1 MAVIVIEDWMI
12 EDLKLSGLELLSFAL
27 IHGCTQKGDGCW
39 HGGYENLAK
48 RIGGSYHASYDAVSS
63 LIEKKHIV
71 KGSGTINGKRKA
83 ILMSNPCYAVTAHY
97 AATAYEETTQ
107 QTMLKLHNTNKD
119 NNKNNNISIYS
130 APREIEEI
138 PSQEENWRHL
148 SSLRKF
154 ALGNDPDLIADYKR
168 KLISEELQRVAPELK
183 MPKEAQEKFLSK
195 WCEHNPRSEKIKAE
209 FEAVFNVRDRAEQ
222 FMGWWTSNRTS
233 PSDSK
238 RAKKLNPNDK
248 WQ

>member
-48 RIGGSYHASYDAVSS
+48 RIGATSRSSINAVNA
-63 LIEKKHIV
+63 LVEKGYIA
-71 KGSGTINGKRKA
+71 KGNGIIGGKNKG
-83 ILMSNPCYAVTAHY
+83 ILMSNLLS
-97 AATAYEETTQ
+97 YEISSHEKISHEKISPDA
-107 QTMLKLHNTNKD
+107 MKFLHPIE
-119 NNKNNNISIYS
+119 NNNINNNNISIYS

-195 WCEHNPRSEKIKAE
+195 WCEHNPHSEKIKAE

>member
-48 RIGGSYHASYDAVSS
+48 RIGATSRSSINAVNA
-63 LIEKKHIV
+63 LVEKGYIA
-71 KGSGTINGKRKA
+71 KGNGVIGGKNKG
-83 ILMSNPCYAVTAHY
+83 ILMSNLLS
-97 AATAYEETTQ
+97 YEISSHEKISHEKISPDA
-107 QTMLKLHNTNKD
+107 MKFLHPIE
-119 NNKNNNISIYS
+119 NNNINNNISIYS

-195 WCEHNPRSEKIKAE
+195 WCEHNPHSEKIKAE

-222 FMGWWTSNRTS
+222 FMGWWSSNRTS

>member
-48 RIGGSYHASYDAVSS
+48 RIGATSRSSINAVNA
-63 LIEKKHIV
+63 LVEKGYIA
-71 KGSGTINGKRKA
+71 KGNGIIGGKNKG
-83 ILMSNPCYAVTAHY
+83 ILMSNLLS
-97 AATAYEETTQ
+97 YEISSHEKISHEKISPDA
-107 QTMLKLHNTNKD
+107 MKFLHPIEN

-130 APREIEEI
+130 PREIGEI

-195 WCEHNPRSEKIKAE
+195 WCEHNPHSEKIKAE

-222 FMGWWTSNRTS
+222 FMGWWSSNRTS

-238 RAKKLNPNDK
+238 RAKRLNPNDK

>member
-48 RIGGSYHASYDAVSS
+48 RIGATSRSSINAVNA
-63 LIEKKHIV
+63 LVEKGYIA
-71 KGSGTINGKRKA
+71 KGNGIIGGKNKG
-83 ILMSNPCYAVTAHY
+83 ILMSNLLS
-97 AATAYEETTQ
+97 YEISSHEKISHEKISPDA
-107 QTMLKLHNTNKD
+107 MKFFHPIE
-119 NNKNNNISIYS
+119 NNNINNNISIYS
-130 APREIEEI
+130 APREIAEEI

-168 KLISEELQRVAPELK
+168 KLISEELQRAAPELK

-195 WCEHNPRSEKIKAE
+195 WCEHNPHSEKIKAE

-238 RAKKLNPNDK
+238 RAKRLNPNDK

>member
-39 HGGYENLAK
+39 HGGYDSLSE
-48 RIGGSYHASYDAVSS
+48 RIGGSRRATIDAVTS
-63 LIEKKHIV
+63 LLEKGYLR
-71 KGSGTINGKRKA
+71 KGSGTIEGKKKTLLTA
-83 ILMSNPCYAVTAHY
+83 VNPNSAVSALSAVSARAVSAPLPVQFPHPI
-97 AATAYEETTQ
+97 E
-107 QTMLKLHNTNKD
+107 
-119 NNKNNNISIYS
+119 NNNINNNISIYS